1 MNEAG
6 AVAIVTGAGSGI
18 GAGTAKLLAE
28 RGYRVALWDIN
39 EAGAKDVLDRIQDK
53 GGVAAVM
60 YADVSDQVSV
70 KEATARTT
78 SDLGPPRA
86 LVNNAGIR
94 DLVPFFDLTAE
105 LWHQVID
112 TDLAG
117 TFFCTQSVAAVMRD
131 HGGGS
136 VVNLSSVAA
145 SVSYADRTAYVA
157 AKTGVIG
164 LTRSMAESLA
174 PLGIRVNV
182 VSPGMIETPLQAKNE
197 GTPLWTS
204 TLERTPLRRFG
215 KPVEAAEAIAF
226 LLSDAASF
234 ITGVEL
240 KVDGGRTAVEGS
252 AK

>member
-1 MNEAG
+1 MTEAG

-18 GAGTAKLLAE
+18 GAGTAELLAE

-39 EAGAKDVLDRIQDK
+39 EAGAKDVLGRIQDK

-60 YADVSDQVSV
+60 CADVSDQVSV

-78 SDLGPPRA
+78 SQLGPPRA

-94 DLVPFFDLTAE
+94 EIVPFFDLTAE
-105 LWHQVID
+105 DWHKVID
-112 TDLAG
+112 TDLTG

-136 VVNLSSVAA
+136 VVNLSSVAS
-145 SVSYADRTAYVA
+145 SVSFLHRTAYVA

-164 LTRSMAESLA
+164 LTRAMAQALA
-174 PLGIRVNV
+174 PHGIRVNV
-182 VSPGMIETPLQAKNE
+182 ISPGMIETPLQGQNK
-197 GTPLWTS
+197 GTPLWDS
-204 TLERTPLRRFG
+204 MLERTPLRRFG
-215 KPVEAAEAIAF
+215 KSVEIAEAVAF
-226 LLSDAASF
+226 LLGEGASY

-240 KVDGGRTAVEGS
+240 RIDGGRFAHGD
-252 AK
+252 

>member
-1 MNEAG
+1 MTEAG

-18 GAGTAKLLAE
+18 GAGTAELLAE

-70 KEATARTT
+70 REATARTT
-78 SDLGPPRA
+78 AELGPPQA

-94 DLVPFFDLTAE
+94 EIVPFLDLTAE
-105 LWHQVID
+105 DWHKVID
-112 TDLAG
+112 TDLTG

-136 VVNLSSVAA
+136 VVNLSSVAS
-145 SVSYADRTAYVA
+145 SVSFLHRTAYVA

-164 LTRSMAESLA
+164 LTRAMAQALA

-182 VSPGMIETPLQAKNE
+182 ISPGMIETPLQGQNM
-197 GTPLWTS
+197 GTPLWDS

-215 KPVEAAEAIAF
+215 KPVEIAEAVAF
-226 LLSDAASF
+226 LLGDGASY

-240 KVDGGRTAVEGS
+240 RIDGGRFAHGD
-252 AK
+252 